1 MFLVDDACLVC
12 VVCACT
18 IDCSKGMDYL
28 VEMELGNAPPV
39 EYILANMN
47 GNAHY
52 TCLSYPAVQLVHH
65 SLSPI
70 HTHTDSEVPDETI
83 LEADD
88 SHDIN
93 KLVAEIEKTLPS
105 RQRLVNV
112 CCHTVC
118 EAQWMPLTTRHAHVD
133 AHAETQEERSKG
145 GP

>member
-1 MFLVDDACLVC
+1 MPLVPRCP
-12 VVCACT
+12 ACT
-18 IDCSKGMDYL
+18 PL
-28 VEMELGNAPPV
+28 TLP
-39 EYILANMN
+39 
-47 GNAHY
+47 H
-52 TCLSYPAVQLVHH
+52 T
-65 SLSPI
+65 
-70 HTHTDSEVPDETI
+70 HTHTDSEVPDEMI

-118 EAQWMPLTTRHAHVD
+118 EAQWMPLTTPHARVE
-133 AHAETQEERSKG
+133 AHTATQEERSKG